1 MIFLFFLLFKE
12 KYSLYYILEVDAY
25 IKFISFV
32 HLLEI
37 SHKLSLWHPRLLPT
51 VHRFLKFIVLALWIP
66 YSFRSSN
73 GRNAKCELQL
83 KNCSRT
89 WILHWGCTYHG
100 NGKCQNGEP
109 YHDLIFLLHSLFV
122 CMNLWRQNLINKL
135 LCRHNL

>member
-66 YSFRSSN
+66 YSFR
-73 GRNAKCELQL
+73 
-83 KNCSRT
+83 
-89 WILHWGCTYHG
+89 
-100 NGKCQNGEP
+100 
-109 YHDLIFLLHSLFV
+109 
-122 CMNLWRQNLINKL
+122 
-135 LCRHNL
+135 